1 MVTELGSVAIA
12 SRRVGATP
20 LENPGF
26 WEGKGSWC
34 RLLLSLGEAENLNGW
49 FMIKP
54 LWVEDSK
61 MATVAERRIPSRGIE
76 DQGAKKN

>member
-1 MVTELGSVAIA
+1 MAIA

-34 RLLLSLGEAENLNGW
+34 RLPLFLGEAENLNGW

-61 MATVAERRIPSRGIE
+61 MATVAERRIPSRGLRIKARRRTK
-76 DQGAKKN
+76 QTR